1 MHCDMLK
8 IQDGGAIVEKLNS
21 HASKPFFYYVL
32 QNKKMILC
40 QAKNDIFVLYGLWAF
55 V

>member
-1 MHCDMLK
+1 MVINM
-8 IQDGGAIVEKLNS
+8 QFANS

-32 QNKKMILC
+32 QNEKMILC
-40 QAKNDIFVLYGLWAF
+40 QAKNDIFELYGLWAF

>member
-1 MHCDMLK
+1 MVINM
-8 IQDGGAIVEKLNS
+8 QFANS
-21 HASKPFFYYVL
+21 HASKPYAL
-32 QNKKMILC
+32 QNEKMILC